1 MTSKE
6 NPEFGE
12 SSFFENL
19 PVRGAD
25 GGTVRYFESPVFE
38 EEPVLF
44 GRESFFQKPPE
55 LKICVGPK
63 GAEFLPEDKLRERIA
78 EKLDGRVLQVRNRE
92 TGKTSWAYFPEAQ
105 TSEKAETDRQAGRGI
120 GLGIETGKLSDR
132 EDQKP
137 ETVKQWKKN
146 AGNHAR
152 QLVDEIVKEET
163 LRFSVRLAKGEIT
176 TTKEKAQE
184 IASEHGFGMMFE
196 DVNSPS
202 ELQLRLSASAEHV
215 KQKLAKVKIK
225 ADLVDLPN
233 AVGPDEGVT
242 AASLKE
248 GEEHGLSIAERVY
261 KKAVS
266 KAARVPVS
274 PALHEVT
281 ASKLPGQ
288 IDPLLSTPGLV
299 VEDAGGG
306 SHQRFSNP
314 STISSFSRRHVSPG
328 VAVVSG
334 VVLTATILGTAG
346 CTSPVDLVTGTP
358 ISPQDSE
365 VAVGASPMPETP
377 TPENPE
383 PTVVVKNPTAEPVP
397 YWNTDTETIKESSM
411 LDSTFLEKNF
421 VVNSERGYY
430 ETFYGVSSVADLTPE
445 KQQEAERQKGA
456 IALQVA
462 DAIAKDPDK
471 ANTFYVNTFIGA
483 QEIKDIL
490 RDVYQIDN
498 LDIEDYRGDTDSNT
512 TFVTVHASPA
522 GWNVV
527 GWKGGR
533 IDENA
538 TPYVVRGTQLVIGVD
553 LDGDNVFDEFR
564 DVPGAPGS
572 VFNVRPLITDEGM
585 MFVKV
590 DAGGDILSI
599 FDNQA
604 FLDGSDNLW
613 INVSELEATSPPT
626 ETPVPVEVP
635 SFWTENQ
642 ELFEQNGYNLV
653 ASSTG
658 WEIQYKGNT
667 VFTDKEAQNKSFT
680 PISSD
685 AGPTMVFT
693 QFDEEG
699 AVEKFYNPQVNPDFG
714 EAEWENYLDISVD
727 SLKPTEVSVAQV
739 HSGQVLM
746 SALIKNGTEQW
757 WDDDARMFP
766 FAIWSEA
773 QHAGTEKEGIKE
785 SYIGLMHI
793 DENGAIFAD
802 PTGRFLGFYETNF
815 ASEKIVVGMV
825 QTLLS
830 EDGKTF
836 TMNAGYSGPIL
847 TKMWDE
853 YTPYLQKVTFRTA
866 GDEWFR
872 LYTAFNDQLFMQR
885 LLTEDYVGVR
895 LLYEQDPNNQ
905 PWKLFP
911 NIVEKL
917 RQINAIMDEPL
928 YSHEGLGSM
937 AVDDETLRRLQF
949 MILYPGYI
957 T

>member
-1 MTSKE
+1 MRLWKTLVSNQTKYL
-6 NPEFGE
+6 FLCLLAIL
-12 SSFFENL
+12 L
-19 PVRGAD
+19 PVCASCGPASS
-25 GGTVRYFESPVFE
+25 TPQTIISTATTQP
-38 EEPVLF
+38 
-44 GRESFFQKPPE
+44 SSTPP
-55 LKICVGPK
+55 PT
-63 GAEFLPEDKLRERIA
+63 F
-78 EKLDGRVLQVRNRE
+78 
-92 TGKTSWAYFPEAQ
+92 
-105 TSEKAETDRQAGRGI
+105 
-120 GLGIETGKLSDR
+120 
-132 EDQKP
+132 
-137 ETVKQWKKN
+137 
-146 AGNHAR
+146 
-152 QLVDEIVKEET
+152 
-163 LRFSVRLAKGEIT
+163 T
-176 TTKEKAQE
+176 TT
-184 IASEHGFGMMFE
+184 
-196 DVNSPS
+196 PS
-202 ELQLRLSASAEHV
+202 
-215 KQKLAKVKIK
+215 I
-225 ADLVDLPN
+225 
-233 AVGPDEGVT
+233 
-242 AASLKE
+242 
-248 GEEHGLSIAERVY
+248 
-261 KKAVS
+261 
-266 KAARVPVS
+266 
-274 PALHEVT
+274 
-281 ASKLPGQ
+281 
-288 IDPLLSTPGLV
+288 TP
-299 VEDAGGG
+299 
-306 SHQRFSNP
+306 
-314 STISSFSRRHVSPG
+314 
-328 VAVVSG
+328 
-334 VVLTATILGTAG
+334 TATLTI
-346 CTSPVDLVTGTP
+346 
-358 ISPQDSE
+358 
-365 VAVGASPMPETP
+365 TP
-377 TPENPE
+377 TATPTLA
-383 PTVVVKNPTAEPVP
+383 PTV
-397 YWNTDTETIKESSM
+397 
-411 LDSTFLEKNF
+411 
-421 VVNSERGYY
+421 
-430 ETFYGVSSVADLTPE
+430 
-445 KQQEAERQKGA
+445 EA
-456 IALQVA
+456 
-462 DAIAKDPDK
+462 
-471 ANTFYVNTFIGA
+471 
-483 QEIKDIL
+483 
-490 RDVYQIDN
+490 
-498 LDIEDYRGDTDSNT
+498 
-512 TFVTVHASPA
+512 
-522 GWNVV
+522 
-527 GWKGGR
+527 
-533 IDENA
+533 
-538 TPYVVRGTQLVIGVD
+538 
-553 LDGDNVFDEFR
+553 
-564 DVPGAPGS
+564 
-572 VFNVRPLITDEGM
+572 
-585 MFVKV
+585 
-590 DAGGDILSI
+590 
-599 FDNQA
+599 
-604 FLDGSDNLW
+604 
-613 INVSELEATSPPT
+613 
-626 ETPVPVEVP
+626 P